1 MAEEELTMYIGGV
14 KEKTKK
20 NQERYLVIKLVED
33 LNKPERPKTA
43 MVFFTPVMEKIDD
56 MIRNNDMDSPIV
68 VRLKKNEHGY
78 PPVVM
83 TIFSITLQLL
93 YSTDMAIYEEMQ
105 TNVIKEESRLL
116 TNHDQYYVVKKKEEE
131 GARSSH

>member
-83 TIFSITLQLL
+83 RLDRTSDILWNMDDGTDGSGPSPGITL
-93 YSTDMAIYEEMQ
+93 Y
-105 TNVIKEESRLL
+105 K
-116 TNHDQYYVVKKKEEE
+116 
-131 GARSSH
+131 RSYKN